1 MSMESKET
9 YTCPECGH
17 EQECTVWHSLNGD
30 MNPEAKQQLLDGT
43 LFLSECSNCGRK
55 SNLDYGILY
64 HDMTNQAMV
73 YYVDEESVNKTL
85 EIMKNSGKQFGLDM
99 SGYRNRIVT
108 DQNSL
113 REKAIIFDHGLDD
126 RVVEIIKL
134 IYYINA
140 EDRFSDAKINAVYF
154 LVADGKYILEFL
166 GEKPLSAEV
175 PAEMYDNIKHDFA
188 ERLERVGNENAFVDL
203 NWASEILKG

>member
-64 HDMTNQAMV
+64 HDMTNQTMV

-85 EIMKNSGKQFGLDM
+85 EIMKNSFDCGL
-99 SGYRNRIVT
+99 NRIISNQSLTQLRLNNYMVFQKKSMFLIQKVENT
-108 DQNSL
+108 ENGMEILNAELNELQNSTRNTKL
-113 REKAIIFDHGLDD
+113 FSISKLVYNFQLSRYLLFFAI
-126 RVVEIIKL
+126 
-134 IYYINA
+134 
-140 EDRFSDAKINAVYF
+140 
-154 LVADGKYILEFL
+154 
-166 GEKPLSAEV
+166 
-175 PAEMYDNIKHDFA
+175 FA
-188 ERLERVGNENAFVDL
+188 GFNF
-203 NWASEILKG
+203 